1 MGAVAYTTASGSVTP
16 KSGLYMSATVGI
28 YAILTQ
34 PVYIPTTAPYLRFS
48 YRIVGSRSCDT
59 GSSTDYI
66 WVWNNL
72 GGSEW
77 YLDACSTAGWVTGTL
92 DMRNEAGHTPE
103 IYFEVHTGTHGG
115 TVYFDDIGFVSEPTR
130 EVDYY

>member
-1 MGAVAYTTASGSVTP
+1 MDAVAYNTASGSVTP
-16 KSGLYMSATVGI
+16 KSGLYMSATVGM

-48 YRIVGSRSCDT
+48 YRIVGSRSCAT

-66 WVWNNL
+66 WVYTNVGVL
-72 GGSEW
+72 VW

-92 DMRNEAGHTPE
+92 DMTSEAGATAE
-103 IYFEVHTGTHGG
+103 IYFEVNTDAHGG
-115 TVYFDDIGFVSEPTR
+115 TVYFDDIGFVSAPTR